1 MDKVKDI
8 WNNLFIWRLTK
19 NGKIVAAVLAVIV
32 LMILWG
38 LLQMLGAITA
48 IGPIAKMIGGIVDKA
63 ITDKDLKE
71 KLKHELNA
79 QLINGDHEE
88 LIAKSKIVQAEA
100 SSKHWLTA
108 TWRPALM
115 WICII
120 VIANNYIISPILN
133 ATFGTSLEL
142 TIPDPMW
149 NLLTI
154 GVSGYIVG
162 RSGEKIAQNWQSKG

>member
-1 MDKVKDI
+1 M
-8 WNNLFIWRLTK
+8 
-19 NGKIVAAVLAVIV
+19 
-32 LMILWG
+32 
-38 LLQMLGAITA
+38 LQAITA

-63 ITDKDLKE
+63 IPDKDLKE

-133 ATFGTSLEL
+133 ATLGTSLEL

>member
-1 MDKVKDI
+1 
-8 WNNLFIWRLTK
+8 
-19 NGKIVAAVLAVIV
+19 
-32 LMILWG
+32 
-38 LLQMLGAITA
+38 MLGAITA

-63 ITDKDLKE
+63 IPDKDLKE
-71 KLKHELNA
+71 KLKHELNT

-88 LIAKSKIVQAEA
+88 LIAKSKIIEAEA

-120 VIANNYIISPILN
+120 VIANNYIIAPFSN
-133 ATFGTSLEL
+133 AIFGTAISLD
-142 TIPDPMW
+142 IPDQMW

-154 GVSGYIVG
+154 GVGGYIAG
-162 RSGEKIAQNWQSKG
+162 RSGEKIAQNWTQKT

>member
-63 ITDKDLKE
+63 IPDKDLKE
-71 KLKHELNA
+71 KLKHELNT

-88 LIAKSKIVQAEA
+88 LIAKSKIIEAEA

-120 VIANNYIISPILN
+120 VIANNYIIAPFSN
-133 ATFGTSLEL
+133 AIFGTAISLD
-142 TIPDPMW
+142 IPDQMW

-154 GVSGYIVG
+154 GVGGYIAG
-162 RSGEKIAQNWQSKG
+162 RSGEKIAQNWTQKT

>member
-1 MDKVKDI
+1 MYDYLRI
-8 WNNLFIWRLTK
+8 HILMLPLLN
-19 NGKIVAAVLAVIV
+19 AV
-32 LMILWG
+32 
-38 LLQMLGAITA
+38 
-48 IGPIAKMIGGIVDKA
+48 GPIAKIVGGIVDKA
-63 ITDKDLKE
+63 VPDKDLKE
-71 KLKHELNA
+71 KLKHELNT

-133 ATFGTSLEL
+133 AILGTVIEL
-142 TIPDPMW
+142 SIPDQMW

-154 GVSGYIVG
+154 GVGGYIAG
-162 RSGEKIAQNWQSKG
+162 RSAEKVATNWKK

>member
-1 MDKVKDI
+1 
-8 WNNLFIWRLTK
+8 
-19 NGKIVAAVLAVIV
+19 
-32 LMILWG
+32 
-38 LLQMLGAITA
+38 MLGAITA

-63 ITDKDLKE
+63 IPDKDLKE
-71 KLKHELNA
+71 KLKHELNT

-120 VIANNYIISPILN
+120 VIFNNYILAPFINLV
-133 ATFGTSLEL
+133 FGTSLEL
-142 TIPDPMW
+142 LIPEPMW

-154 GVSGYIVG
+154 GVGGYIAG
-162 RSGEKIAQNWQSKG
+162 RSGEKIAQNWTQKG

>member
-8 WNNLFIWRLTK
+8 WNNLFIWRLNK

-63 ITDKDLKE
+63 IPDKDLKE

-133 ATFGTSLEL
+133 AILGTSLEL

>member
-1 MDKVKDI
+1 MV
-8 WNNLFIWRLTK
+8 LPLLSAV
-19 NGKIVAAVLAVIV
+19 GPLAKIV
-32 LMILWG
+32 
-38 LLQMLGAITA
+38 
-48 IGPIAKMIGGIVDKA
+48 GGIIDKA
-63 ITDKDLKE
+63 IPDKDLKE
-71 KLKHELNA
+71 KLTHELNT

-133 ATFGTSLEL
+133 ATLGTSLEL

>member
-1 MDKVKDI
+1 M
-8 WNNLFIWRLTK
+8 
-19 NGKIVAAVLAVIV
+19 
-32 LMILWG
+32 
-38 LLQMLGAITA
+38 LQAIAA

-63 ITDKDLKE
+63 VPDKDLKE
-71 KLKHELNA
+71 KLKHELNT

-120 VIANNYIISPILN
+120 VIFNNYIITPILN
-133 ATFGTSLEL
+133 ATLGTSLEL

>member
-1 MDKVKDI
+1 
-8 WNNLFIWRLTK
+8 
-19 NGKIVAAVLAVIV
+19 
-32 LMILWG
+32 
-38 LLQMLGAITA
+38 
-48 IGPIAKMIGGIVDKA
+48 
-63 ITDKDLKE
+63 
-71 KLKHELNA
+71 
-79 QLINGDHEE
+79 
-88 LIAKSKIVQAEA
+88 
-100 SSKHWLTA
+100 
-108 TWRPALM
+108 M

-133 ATFGTSLEL
+133 ATLGTSLEL